1 MPAKPKTPKSPRGTT
16 KPEKGKVGGTPK
28 KTEEKKAPAKKESG
42 PRQAQ
47 YDPQAA
53 SPDVMWML
61 TKKWN
66 AQKVRFNFNDWSKS
80 PFSLTG
86 FHNASQAANTV
97 GVGGKKE
104 LTDKKTVR
112 RIFSLTLKHKR
123 VNGISKRKPASQ
135 RKPSYSVHEVRN
147 EVNRTA
153 KVIQSLS
160 WNDDREKKMALR
172 RLARWSWSMQ
182 PSLRRA
188 AKAE

>member
-1 MPAKPKTPKSPRGTT
+1 MPAKPKQPKSPRST
-16 KPEKGKVGGTPK
+16 KPEKGKVGATPQK
-28 KTEEKKAPAKKESG
+28 KEEEKKAATKAKKESG
-42 PRQAQ
+42 PRATQ
-47 YDPQAA
+47 YDPHAA

-153 KVIQSLS
+153 KVI
-160 WNDDREKKMALR
+160 
-172 RLARWSWSMQ
+172 
-182 PSLRRA
+182 
-188 AKAE
+188 